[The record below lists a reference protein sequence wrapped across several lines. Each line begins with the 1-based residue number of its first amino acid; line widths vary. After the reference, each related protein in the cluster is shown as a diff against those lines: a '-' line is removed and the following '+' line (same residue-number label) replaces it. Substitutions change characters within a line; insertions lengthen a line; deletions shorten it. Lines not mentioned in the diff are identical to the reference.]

1 MKRFNTTY
9 YERHRDKVKAY
20 YQKTKADRIA
30 YAKAYYQA
38 HREEILN
45 KKHSYRLS
53 RLEQTKRYNHEY
65 YLKFTKIKR
74 QLAKKV

>member
-9 YERHRDKVKAY
+9 YERHKDKVKEY
-20 YQKTKADRIA
+20 YKKTKEDRIA
-30 YAKAYYQA
+30 YSKSYYRA

-65 YLKFTKIKR
+65 YLKVTKVKR
-74 QLAKKV
+74 KLAKKV

>member
-9 YERHRDKVKAY
+9 YERHKDKVKAY

-30 YAKAYYQA
+30 YSKAYYQA

-45 KKHSYRLS
+45 KKLKYRLS
-53 RLEQTKRYNHEY
+53 RLEQTKRYNPGNMPIC
-65 YLKFTKIKR
+65 F
-74 QLAKKV
+74 